1 MKKLLLVLLLD
12 LQFMPKSSFA
22 ETHPNLANQWHPTLN
37 GDLTPSDITKG
48 SNKKVW
54 WKCPKG
60 EDHEWEARPNSRS
73 KGSGCPICTNQKVV
87 LSLC

>member
-1 MKKLLLVLLLD
+1 
-12 LQFMPKSSFA
+12 MPKSSFA
-22 ETHPNLANQWHPTLN
+22 ETHPNLAKQWHPTLN

-60 EDHEWEARPNSRS
+60 DDHEWEAVISSRS
-73 KGSGCPICTNQKVV
+73 EGSGGAVCDGKKIV
-87 LSLC
+87 LSNLMSLSI